1 MTTAWQGIGYIVNLL
16 EQRVSVSG
24 LDQVD
29 FSLTSDAIQ
38 SFISLPD
45 NGIVQKLS
53 RTPPQK
59 VSPPTTA
66 AQTPAIATDNAA
78 FTAPTSAPAK
88 EYAPAMS
95 NQSSTQDMA
104 GAAVPLNP
112 LNISMDE
119 LLSNH
124 FIQEI
129 TASPTAFDFG
139 SFFGNMNPDSS
150 SDLS

>member
-1 MTTAWQGIGYIVNLL
+1 MTSSWQGIGYIVNLL
-16 EQRVSVSG
+16 EQRASVSG

-59 VSPPTTA
+59 PSPPATA
-66 AQTPAIATDNAA
+66 TQTPAIAPDV
-78 FTAPTSAPAK
+78 
-88 EYAPAMS
+88 APAMEFTPTVSNASS
-95 NQSSTQDMA
+95 NQGMEKLSS
-104 GAAVPLNP
+104 LNP
-112 LNISMDE
+112 QNISMDE

-139 SFFGNMNPDSS
+139 NFFGSVNADNDNGIPDN
-150 SDLS
+150 DVI